1 MEEML
6 GKIESANDNA
16 SRSEAKALELLEK
29 QTRLQ
34 EEGIQNERELLNVL
48 KNIATNM
55 TTNR

>member
-1 MEEML
+1 ML